1 MNIAILTPGTGSYYC
16 GACMRDNA
24 LAKSLH
30 AAGHEVSLLPM
41 YLPLQLDEEQLPT
54 AGSPIFFGG
63 INVFLQQKLPRL
75 QLPRFLH
82 KLLNNTSLLRSA
94 AKRSHMTSARDH
106 GEMAL
111 EMLRIEDS
119 PFGQEMQQLID
130 WLARENPDIL
140 VLGTA
145 LQAGMIRTLRQ
156 HLDVKIICSF
166 QGEDSFLDGLPEP
179 YKTDCW
185 NELTARLPDADL
197 LISPS
202 RFYADLMRC
211 RLDLPHQ
218 AIEVLPNG
226 VAPLQSDRELQLAPE
241 PPPPSHAALPPEPP
255 LSTSPSAEASAKEDH
270 SPARHGPE
278 GDGGAL
284 GTDAKRPVIGYF
296 ARMIREKGVHH
307 LVEAFIHLRKKL
319 DHPDARLHIAG
330 AVTAGDEKLVADL
343 KRQLADAGLTDQV
356 TWSPNV
362 SLEEK
367 QQILHGFT
375 VFSVPAT
382 YPEAFGLYLIEALAA
397 GIPVVQPDGSSFR
410 EIIAQSEAGRLVE
423 PNQPVALAEAW
434 NELLSQPDE
443 LERLGTNG
451 RRAANEYYSV
461 EAMRDRFLAL
471 AEPLVDP
478 GS

>member
-1 MNIAILTPGTGSYYC
+1 VNIAILTPGTGSYYC

-63 INVFLQQKLPRL
+63 INVFLQQKLSIFRHTPRW
-75 QLPRFLH
+75 LH
-82 KLLNNTSLLRSA
+82 SLLNNASLLRSA

-119 PFGQEMQQLID
+119 PFGQEMEQLID

-145 LQAGMIRTLRQ
+145 LQAGMIRTLRKR
-156 HLDVKIICSF
+156 LDVKIICSF

-179 YKTDCW
+179 YKSDCW
-185 NELTARLPDADL
+185 SELTARLPDADL

-202 RFYADLMRC
+202 QFYADLMRD
-211 RLDLPHQ
+211 RLRLPDQ
-218 AIEVLPNG
+218 KIEVLPNG
-226 VAPLQSDRELQLAPE
+226 ISIGRAGLQPASSTPADNE
-241 PPPPSHAALPPEPP
+241 PVGGPRSAAAHRQPKPPAEAAQPPSSL
-255 LSTSPSAEASAKEDH
+255 LSTSH
-270 SPARHGPE
+270 S
-278 GDGGAL
+278 AL
-284 GTDAKRPVIGYF
+284 GTAAKRPTIGYF

-307 LVEAFIHLRKKL
+307 LIEAFIHLRKELK
-319 DHPDARLHIAG
+319 HPDACLHVAG
-330 AVTAGDEKLVADL
+330 AVTAGDEKLVAEL
-343 KRQLADAGLTDQV
+343 KQQIARAGLTQHV

-367 QQILHGFT
+367 QEILNGFT
-375 VFSVPAT
+375 LFSVPAT

-397 GIPVVQPDGSSFR
+397 GVPVVQPDGSSFR
-410 EIIAQSEAGRLVE
+410 EIIARSDAGRLVT
-423 PNQPVALAEAW
+423 PNDPKALAESW
-434 NELLSQPDE
+434 NELLSQPAE
-443 LERLGTNG
+443 LERLRANG
-451 RRAANEYYSV
+451 RSAAAEFYSV
-461 EAMRDRFLAL
+461 EAMRNRFLSL
-471 AEPLVDP
+471 AEPLVGP
-478 GS
+478 TP